1 MPFVILDGAHE
12 ELVDLNQTKL
22 MAQLILDAELETIP
36 DTGHF
41 AVFELLEEFNRLVL
55 AYLNAWS
62 SG

>member
-1 MPFVILDGAHE
+1 MPFVILDSAHE
-12 ELVDLNQTKL
+12 ALVDLNQTKL
-22 MAQLILDAELETIP
+22 MAQLILDAELKTMP